1 MAIYATHKKLWM
13 FDFQMKAME
22 KAQATVMLCQ
32 ESLMVKQK
40 RAIYLFQTTNVLK
53 QINDYT

>member
-1 MAIYATHKKLWM
+1 M

-32 ESLMVKQK
+32 ESLTVKQK
-40 RAIYLFQTTNVLK
+40 RAKTTNVLK